1 MQIQFSDRSFQYGDG
16 IFSTIRICHGAPQL
30 WSLHWQRLTDSMH
43 RLGFNAPAEQ
53 VVLSQVRAAISA
65 PNQVLK
71 VLISRGQGAR
81 GYGTLG
87 IGEAEVY
94 CWTAPMPDY
103 CNMRKHGVSLG
114 LASMRLSQQPLLAGI
129 KHCSRLE
136 TVLLKREAEQSQYDD
151 LLVCDQQDLLIEAS
165 AANVLVWHQQQWWTP
180 DLRQAGV
187 AGVMR
192 QLLLQQQLV
201 AVKPLPVD
209 LLNEVTSMALCNALM
224 GIVPVAALHD
234 RTLAL
239 APAVALQRQVDDLL
253 QDV

>member
-16 IFSTIRICHGAPQL
+16 IFSTIRICRGEPQL

-43 RLGFNAPAEQ
+43 RLGFSALSEDE
-53 VVLSQVRAAISA
+53 VLSQVMSA
-65 PNQVLK
+65 VNAPEQVLK

-81 GYGTLG
+81 GYGTQG
-87 IGEAEVY
+87 INAPDIY

-103 CNMRKHGVSLG
+103 SSMRQQGVTLG
-114 LASMRLSQQPLLAGI
+114 LASMQISRQPLLAGI

-151 LLVCDQQDLLIEAS
+151 LLVCDQQGFLIEAS
-165 AANVLVWHQQQWWTP
+165 AANLLIWHQQQWWTP
-180 DLRQAGV
+180 DLQQAGV

-201 AVKPLPVD
+201 SVQPLPAS
-209 LLNEVTSMALCNALM
+209 LLPEVSAIALCNALM
-224 GIVPVAALHD
+224 GIVPVAAFAG
-234 RTLAL
+234 RAL
-239 APAVALQRQVDDLL
+239 VTGPGVALQRKVDELL
-253 QDV
+253 QEV